1 MSFGCDGPGR
11 DVEADAECETVLLRS
26 ANDWPKPTGALVGE
40 KLARVVGFGA
50 SRDCG
55 GFELGFKIGGDRGS
69 GVSDEKLCFPIGDV
83 TVEGGEIGKEL
94 CR

>member
-1 MSFGCDGPGR
+1 LSFGCDGPES
-11 DVEADAECETVLLRS
+11 DIETDAECETALLRS

-55 GFELGFKIGGDRGS
+55 GFELGLRMGGDRGN
-69 GVSDEKLCFPIGDV
+69 GVNDVKFCFPIGDV